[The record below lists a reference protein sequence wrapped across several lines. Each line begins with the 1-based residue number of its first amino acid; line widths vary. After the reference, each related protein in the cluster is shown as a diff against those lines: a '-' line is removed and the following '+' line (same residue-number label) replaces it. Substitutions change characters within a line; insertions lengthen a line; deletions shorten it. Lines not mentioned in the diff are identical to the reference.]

1 MDWTFVSRDR
11 ELRQMD
17 GLLARAM
24 GGAGQVCMV
33 TGEAGLGKTSLTAE
47 FARRA
52 EQQHEDLLV
61 AIGDCN
67 SQTGVGDPYL
77 PFREV
82 LGMLAGDIDDRVA
95 QGMTTEEN
103 ANRLRSFLRVS
114 KRIIKEVGPDL
125 IDIFVPG
132 VGVATRAST
141 MVAQSRGQKTPDSAV
156 AYGGSKQMEQVRIF
170 EQVTRVLVTLSQQRP
185 LIIVLDDLH
194 WIDPSSATLLFH
206 LARRIEGSRILL
218 VGTYRPEEV
227 ALERGNSRHPMAQ
240 VVPELKR
247 LYGDIVIALTSK
259 DESDGRDFVAE
270 FLDSKANE
278 FSDAFRERL
287 YQQTS
292 GHPLFTT
299 ELIRHMCD
307 TGALVKN
314 ADGRWAEGAHL
325 DWDILPA
332 RAEGAIEERINRL
345 GAHLQEV
352 LSVAAVQG
360 PVFTAEVIA
369 QIVDVPER
377 KLVKTLMQELG
388 RVHLLVSEEG
398 TTKVGSRRVFDFRFR
413 HQLFQKYLYER
424 LGAAE
429 RQLIHEDVGVALE
442 DLYADN
448 SATIAGKM
456 AFHFEHA
463 GMPERAAGYYR
474 QAARRAADV
483 YAYREAV
490 TLAKRGIALLES
502 EAESKKSPGLLI
514 ELQLLLGEAEHH
526 CGQFAASMAVFREAA
541 QRAQELGNATAAARA
556 AIGYS
561 EPGWR
566 YNLID
571 SYTSQLL
578 RIALTLLDDVDST
591 LRSRVMANLAAAIQ
605 QRESDAEAL
614 QMLSD
619 ATAIAQRIDD
629 PRAIIECTR
638 LRFHMDRDPHRIN
651 DRVQRASEA
660 LRLSRQLDDT
670 KLQLECQT
678 FRLYDLVAVG
688 DIAQSNAE
696 LKELLTLAERYGD
709 PFYIY
714 HSQTMK
720 VAHLILKGNFEDA
733 ESLAI
738 SAMQT
743 GQQLGV
749 DHVEGVLGLQMFTIR
764 REQGRLQ
771 EIAPLLENFV
781 REEGVDAAWRPGLAL
796 IYADLGCI
804 DDARRHFD
812 ELAQEDFRAVPR
824 DSLWQTCLT
833 YLAETCDALQD
844 TRRALKL
851 YEFLRPYSELALVV
865 GNVTACL
872 GAASRPLGQLAST
885 MEEWDTAEQHFQHAL
900 ELNQKMDAKPWM
912 VRTRYQYARML
923 ARRGNDND
931 TERSAKLIEL
941 ANTDART
948 LGMQSVSLL
957 RGV

>member
-1 MDWTFVSRDR
+1 MEQVFVSRGR

-17 GLLARAM
+17 GMLAQAM
-24 GGAGQVCMV
+24 GGAGQVCLV

-52 EQQHEDLLV
+52 EEQHKDLLV

-103 ANRLRSFLRVS
+103 ANRLRSFLRES
-114 KRIIKEVGPDL
+114 TRIIKEVGPDL

-132 VGVATRAST
+132 AGVATRAST
-141 MVAQSRGQKTPDSAV
+141 MVAQARGRKEPDSTL
-156 AYGGSKQMEQVRIF
+156 AYGTSQQMEQVRIF

-218 VGTYRPEEV
+218 IGTYRPEEV
-227 ALERGNSRHPMAQ
+227 AIERGDSRHPMAQ

-247 LYGDIVIALTSK
+247 LYGDIVIALTSE
-259 DESDGRDFVAE
+259 DESDGRSFVDE
-270 FLDSKANE
+270 FLDGEANE

-287 YQQTS
+287 YRRTY

-299 ELIRHMCD
+299 ELVRHMCD
-307 TGALVKN
+307 TGALSKN
-314 ADGRWAEGAHL
+314 PEGCWVEGAHL

-345 GAHLQEV
+345 DVQLQEV

-369 QIVDVPER
+369 RIVDLPER
-377 KLVKTLMQELG
+377 QLVKTLVQELG
-388 RVHLLVSEEG
+388 RVHLLVREEG
-398 TTKVGSRRVFDFRFR
+398 ATRVGSRRVFNFRFR

-424 LGAAE
+424 LGASE
-429 RQLIHEDVGVALE
+429 RQLLHEDIGLALE
-442 DLYADN
+442 DLFADHT
-448 SATIAGKM
+448 ATIAGKM

-463 GMPERAAGYYR
+463 GMPERAADYYW

-483 YAYREAV
+483 YAYREAA
-490 TLAKRGIALLES
+490 TLAQRGIALLDSAADSGES
-502 EAESKKSPGLLI
+502 ASLLL
-514 ELQLLLGEAEHH
+514 ELQLLLGEAEHR

-541 QRAQELGNATAAARA
+541 QKAQELGNKTAAARA

-566 YNLID
+566 YNMID
-571 SYTSQLL
+571 SRTGQLL
-578 RIALTLLDDVDST
+578 RDALTLLHDDDSV
-591 LRSRVMANLAAAIQ
+591 LRSRVLANLAAAIQ
-605 QRESDAEAL
+605 RGDSDAEAM
-614 QMLSD
+614 QMIDD
-619 ATAIAQRIDD
+619 ATAIAQRLGD
-629 PRAIIECTR
+629 PRAIIDCTR
-638 LRFHMDRDPHRIN
+638 LRFHMDRDPRRIN
-651 DRVQRASEA
+651 DRVQLANEA
-660 LRLSRQLDDT
+660 LQLSHQLDDT
-670 KLQLECQT
+670 HLQLECLS
-678 FRLYDLVAVG
+678 FRIYDLVAVG
-688 DIAQSNAE
+688 DITQARTDLQVLLEIAE
-696 LKELLTLAERYGD
+696 QYGD

-720 VAHLILKGNFEDA
+720 VAHLILKGDFEVA
-733 ESLAI
+733 ASLAI

-743 GQQLGV
+743 GQKLGV
-749 DHVEGVLGLQMFTIR
+749 NHVEGVMGLQMFTIR

-771 EIAPLLENFV
+771 EIVPVLEHFV
-781 REEGVDAAWRPGLAL
+781 SEKGADTAWRPGLAL
-796 IYADLGCI
+796 IYADLGRL

-812 ELAQEDFRAVPR
+812 ELAQDDFLAVPR
-824 DSLWQTCLT
+824 DSLWQTCLA

-844 TRRALKL
+844 TRRARKL
-851 YEFLRPYSELALVV
+851 YEFLLPYSELALVV
-865 GNVTACL
+865 GNITACL
-872 GAASRPLGQLAST
+872 GATSRLLGQLASA
-885 MEEWDTAEQHFQHAL
+885 MEDWDTAERHFQHAL
-900 ELNQKMDAKPWM
+900 QLNEKIDARPWLA
-912 VRTRYQYARML
+912 RTRYQYGRML
-923 ARRGNDND
+923 ALRGNADD
-931 TERSAKLIEL
+931 ADKAAELIDQ
-941 ANTDART
+941 AHTDGRA
-948 LGMQSVSLL
+948 LGMQGLSSLP
-957 RGV
+957 GV